1 MRVLLLAAAAF
12 FALTGAASA
21 QPTPS
26 PFATQLQAAQTELAA
41 SPHTRPDHLIAAV
54 AAAEGHSEV
63 NVTAFRAAV
72 ALGAWALDAQDF
84 DLAHRA
90 WASALAHAVGSSP
103 PAVLARNRAR
113 MGEAITQIAQYAHA
127 PSAAARVQAYES
139 LQQAASELY
148 PYALQEGAGA
158 DIAPFQATYAEAIG
172 WRDYGRAAD
181 TPRSIAPI
189 HDLAGA
195 SICPMTWH
203 GNDDVFSSLY
213 LAFSGPPGIVVFRVL
228 TDNAGTPTSVDVA
241 YAQPRHM
248 SASAVLQPYG
258 AHDFDRMARVLS
270 RLRLEQAS
278 GAAANCVVPRVLFQA
293 IVLGGEERSV
303 RPIIN

>member
-1 MRVLLLAAAAF
+1 MRALLLAAAAF
-12 FALTGAASA
+12 ALVGAASA
-21 QPTPS
+21 QPAPN
-26 PFATQLQAAQTELAA
+26 PLAAQLRAAQAELAA
-41 SPHTRPDHLIAAV
+41 SPHARPEHLITAV

-63 NVTAFRAAV
+63 NVTAYRAAM

-113 MGEAITQIAQYAHA
+113 MGEAVTQIAQYAHA

-148 PYALQEGAGA
+148 PYALQEGAAA

-181 TPRSIAPI
+181 TPRSTAPM

-195 SICPMTWH
+195 IVCPTTWH
-203 GNDDVFSSLY
+203 GNDDIFSSLY
-213 LAFSGPPGIVVFRVL
+213 RAFSGPPGIVVFRVL
-228 TDNAGTPTSVDVA
+228 TDNSGTPTSVDVA
-241 YAQPRHM
+241 YSQPWHM
-248 SASAVLQPYG
+248 NASVALQPYG
-258 AHDFDRMARVLS
+258 PHDFDRMERVLL
-270 RLRLEQAS
+270 RLRVEQAS
-278 GAAANCVVPRVLFQA
+278 GAPANCVMPHVLFQA
-293 IVLGGEERSV
+293 LVLGGEVRSL
-303 RPIIN
+303 RPMIN